1 MHTPRLIVLL
11 GGGIFLII
19 CASFV
24 RSIVLSRQAHTA
36 LELQQQHVDTLEKQV
51 NELEHTVEQA
61 TSSFELER
69 RIREELQQQ
78 KVGEQV
84 IKIQEN

>member
-19 CASFV
+19 CASLV
-24 RSIVLSRQAHTA
+24 RSIVLSRQAHKA
-36 LELQQQHVDTLEKQV
+36 LEVQQQHVEALEEQIGQ
-51 NELEHTVEQA
+51 LEAEVQQA

-69 RIREELQQQ
+69 RVREELQQQ
-78 KVGEQV
+78 KPGEQV
-84 IKIQEN
+84 IKIQSQ

>member
-19 CASFV
+19 CASLV
-24 RSIVLSRQAHTA
+24 RSIVLSRQAHKA
-36 LELQQQHVDTLEKQV
+36 LEAQQQQVEALEEQV
-51 NELEHTVEQA
+51 GQLETEVQQA

-69 RIREELQQQ
+69 RVREELQQQ
-78 KVGEQV
+78 KPGEQV
-84 IKIQEN
+84 IKIQNN